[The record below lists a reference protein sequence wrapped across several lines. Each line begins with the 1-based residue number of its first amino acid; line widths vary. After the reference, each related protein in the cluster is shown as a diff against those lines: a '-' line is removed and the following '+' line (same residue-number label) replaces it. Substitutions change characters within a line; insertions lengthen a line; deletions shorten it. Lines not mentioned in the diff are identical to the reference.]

1 MLRMSAVVC
10 LVAALVA
17 GSAYAADDP
26 LDLREPE
33 KPDLIVPP
41 YLPMARP
48 AVPQAPSS
56 ATDLRN
62 HRVSQALREHTNR
75 LRNGQRLSGDRPFA
89 FQYSPSV
96 RHSSRILN
104 EQRVDRLGLPRSYL
118 RR

>member
-1 MLRMSAVVC
+1 MARSLAMVGMAMV
-10 LVAALVA
+10 LVT
-17 GSAYAADDP
+17 GIAYAADDP

-41 YLPMARP
+41 YLPTARP
-48 AVPQAPSS
+48 AVPQGSPS

-75 LRNGQRLSGDRPFA
+75 LRHGQRLAGDRPFA

-104 EQRVDRLGLPRSYL
+104 QQRVDRLGLPRSYL